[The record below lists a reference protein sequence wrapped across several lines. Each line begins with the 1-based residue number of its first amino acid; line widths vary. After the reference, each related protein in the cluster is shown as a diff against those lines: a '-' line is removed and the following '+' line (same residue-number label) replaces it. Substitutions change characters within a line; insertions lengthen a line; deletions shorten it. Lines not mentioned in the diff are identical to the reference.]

1 MLILIMVSCIS
12 YVHVGNES
20 GHFLS
25 SMLVRMMKDGG
36 DYDDVTKEE
45 CSGAGCCD
53 L

>member
-1 MLILIMVSCIS
+1 MVSYAN

-25 SMLVRMMKDGG
+25 SMLVRMMQDGG
-36 DYDDVTKEE
+36 DDDDVAKEE